1 MYKIMVVFG
10 TRPEAIKVAPVI
22 RTLLEEP
29 LFDLVTVAT
38 AQHRYMLDQVLKIFD
53 IVPDVDLDMLTPRQT
68 LGGMTEHILTAL
80 GRLLPSSRPD
90 LVLVQGDT
98 TTAFA
103 ASLAAYYHRIP
114 VAHLEAG
121 LRTGDIW
128 SPYPE
133 EANRRLIA
141 CLSALHLAPTPAS
154 AANLLAETV
163 PARSVVVTGN
173 TVIDALRW
181 AVTSTGDY
189 GDPAL
194 DGLGDHTGPVLLV
207 TAHRR
212 ESWGPPLRRVGTA
225 LAELA
230 AAEPELRIV
239 IPLHRNPVVR
249 EALLPPLGEHA
260 NITVVEPLDYAG
272 FCQLMNRCDV
282 ILTDSGGVQ
291 EEGPS
296 LGKPVLVM
304 RDTTER
310 PEGVAAGTTRLVGTD
325 PTVIVPEVRSL
336 LHDRAAYQRMAG
348 AINPYGDGL
357 AAGRVAAALAHFL
370 GAGPP
375 VESFVP
381 GRSAAVPPPGTVPGH
396 RLPDPVGSGHG
407 GSGHVGSG
415 HRASDHRVPVASE

>member
-1 MYKIMVVFG
+1 MHKIMVVFG

-22 RTLLEEP
+22 KTLLESTP
-29 LFDLVTVAT
+29 FDLVTVVT
-38 AQHRYMLDQVLKIFD
+38 AQHRSMLDQVLKVFD

-80 GRLLPSSRPD
+80 DRLLPSHRPD

-103 ASLAAYYHRIP
+103 AALAAYYHRIP

-133 EANRRLIA
+133 EANRRLISCVA
-141 CLSALHLAPTPAS
+141 ALHLAPTPAS

-181 AVTSTGDY
+181 AVTNTSGY

-212 ESWGPPLRRVGTA
+212 ESWGPPLRRVGAA

-230 AAEPELRIV
+230 AVEPGLRIV
-239 IPLHRNPVVR
+239 IPVHRNPVVR
-249 EALLPPLGEHA
+249 EALLPLLGWHP

-272 FCQLMNRCDV
+272 FCQLMNRSDL

-304 RDTTER
+304 RDNTER
-310 PEGVAAGTTRLVGTD
+310 PEGVAAGTARLVGTD

-336 LHDRAAYQRMAG
+336 LHDWAAYQSMAG
-348 AINPYGDGL
+348 ATNPYGDGY
-357 AAGRVAAALAHFL
+357 AASRVAAALGHFF
-370 GAGPP
+370 GVGPP
-375 VESFVP
+375 AESFAP
-381 GRSAAVPPPGTVPGH
+381 GVGTAPPSLSPWTGPHQASA
-396 RLPDPVGSGHG
+396 RQ
-407 GSGHVGSG
+407 
-415 HRASDHRVPVASE
+415 ASTCQVSA

>member
-1 MYKIMVVFG
+1 MFRVMVIFG

-22 RTLLEEP
+22 KALGEDPR
-29 LFDLVTVAT
+29 FDLVTVAT
-38 AQHRYMLDQVLKIFD
+38 AQHRHMLDQVLKFFD

-68 LGGMTEHILTAL
+68 LGGMTE
-80 GRLLPSSRPD
+80 RLLADIGPLLRRFRPD

-103 ASLAAYYHRIP
+103 ASLAAYYERVP

-141 CLSALHLAPTPAS
+141 SVTALHLAPTPLS

-163 PARSVVVTGN
+163 PPQAVVVTGN
-173 TVIDALRW
+173 TVIDALLW
-181 AVTSTGDY
+181 AVGNSRGY

-194 DGLGDHTGPVLLV
+194 HDLDEDPSPVLLV

-212 ESWGPPLRRVGTA
+212 ESWGPPLERVGAA
-225 LAELA
+225 LAQLA
-230 AAEPELRIV
+230 AAEPQLRIV
-239 IPLHRNPVVR
+239 IPLHRNPAVR
-249 EALLPPLGEHA
+249 EALVPQLDGHRT
-260 NITVVEPLDYAG
+260 ITVVEPLDYAG
-272 FCQLMNRCDV
+272 FCQLMNRSHL

-310 PEGVAAGTTRLVGTD
+310 PEGVTAGTASLVGTRPD
-325 PTVIVPEVRSL
+325 VIVPLVRTL
-336 LHDRAAYQRMAG
+336 LHDPAAYRRMAD
-348 AINPYGDGL
+348 AINPYGDGH
-357 AAGRVAAALAHFL
+357 AAQRVVAAILHFF

-375 VESFVP
+375 AQPFTPAREALIRARAAAMVP
-381 GRSAAVPPPGTVPGH
+381 RQQQVSV
-396 RLPDPVGSGHG
+396 
-407 GSGHVGSG
+407 
-415 HRASDHRVPVASE
+415 